1 MFRSPQVRGSA
12 QATAAPASVVTRLP
26 DWVYRTIYYY
36 GFRAARLVWRFTKPR
51 HFGALVMLWHDKRV
65 LLVRTSYQDGWVAPG
80 GGIKADEA
88 PVQAA
93 IREASEEL
101 GLQLTLED
109 LRHALAVEHF
119 WDNRRDKV
127 QIFELEV
134 SDAPKIR
141 IDNREIIEARFVT
154 LEEAL
159 SLHLAPHLHD
169 YFQMTAARLK
179 TGGRQLGTAR
189 VKRQSSRDVERH

>member
-1 MFRSPQVRGSA
+1 MSF
-12 QATAAPASVVTRLP
+12 L
-26 DWVYRTIYYY
+26 DWAYRTAYYY
-36 GFRAARLVWRFTKPR
+36 GYRAARLIWRFTKPR
-51 HFGALVMLWHDKRV
+51 HMGAIVMVWHDKRL
-65 LLVRTSYQDGWVAPG
+65 LLVRTSYLDGWVAPG
-80 GGIKADEA
+80 GGIKAHEA

-93 IREASEEL
+93 TREASEEI
-101 GLQLTLED
+101 GLRFTPEQ
-109 LRHALAVEHF
+109 LRHALTVEHF
-119 WDNRRDKV
+119 WDNRHDKV

-159 SLHLAPHLHD
+159 SLHLAPHLQD

-189 VKRQSSRDVERH
+189 QAPIVA